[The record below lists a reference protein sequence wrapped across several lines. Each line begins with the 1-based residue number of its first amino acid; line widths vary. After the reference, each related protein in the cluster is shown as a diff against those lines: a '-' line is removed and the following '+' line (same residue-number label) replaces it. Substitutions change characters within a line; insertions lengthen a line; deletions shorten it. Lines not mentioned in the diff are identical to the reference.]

1 MYALIQKRIT
11 QKHIAATSVI
21 ALVLWIEAMFMRLS
35 SDVSSDFYSTVY
47 SGISIIMY
55 VLWALYINVFHKN
68 LKATALVPA
77 VFAAMALQPIWD
89 LFLII
94 VISRFSYIR
103 YLLDYGMLFNAVK
116 VFVYSCVVPFIEAAF
131 YSLAA
136 ISALKGI
143 KTKKFAVIAMAI
155 GIFTRLWYIIFS
167 NLRMFFYADSRLYA
181 FGLTIDNIAFIILYA
196 SVLFFSVK
204 YTIPPILKTGV
215 REKKIHVDTPEE
227 ELEQLKKKFE
237 CGVINEETYNAKRA
251 EIISKL

>member
-21 ALVLWIEAMFMRLS
+21 ALVLGIAAMFMRLS
-35 SDVSSDFYSTVY
+35 SGGMWTFYSTVY

-77 VFAAMALQPIWD
+77 VFAAMALQPICD
-89 LFLII
+89 LFFNI
-94 VISRFSYIR
+94 VINRTF
-103 YLLDYGMLFNAVK
+103 A
-116 VFVYSCVVPFIEAAF
+116 YSLVVTFIEAAF

-136 ISALKGI
+136 ISALKGLE
-143 KTKKFAVIAMAI
+143 TKKFAVIAMAI
-155 GIFTRLWYIIFS
+155 GICIRLWYIIFS
-167 NLRMFFYADSRLYA
+167 NLRMFFYADLRLYV
-181 FGLTIDNIAFIILYA
+181 FGITIDNIAFIILCA